1 MGVNFSHIFSA
12 LAGIGAYIVLQAGMD
27 YVDRHG
33 DQQVAQACVKQQVKG
48 KWTQAKCTGARK

>member
-1 MGVNFSHIFSA
+1 MNFSHIFTA

-48 KWTQAKCTGARK
+48 KWSEAACARARK